1 VRDEEGEAMRIH
13 KVVNRVYEGTTY
25 YRWVLSVPPRDVREL
40 GWVDG
45 QELEATVRGSVLSIS
60 PSLRRQTAR
69 RGRSTDALEE
79 GVQGKSVARR

>member
-1 VRDEEGEAMRIH
+1 MRIH

-45 QELEATVRGSVLSIS
+45 QELEATVRGSVLSIA
-60 PSLRRQTAR
+60 PSLHRQPAR
-69 RGRSTDALEE
+69 RGRPVGALEE

>member
-1 VRDEEGEAMRIH
+1 
-13 KVVNRVYEGTTY
+13 
-25 YRWVLSVPPRDVREL
+25 
-40 GWVDG
+40 VDG